1 MSLESLDLKKKKGKK
16 EGTLDFKKL
25 LLSTLYISLE
35 QRNTKSLIS
44 YSIGKGRSWKR
55 SRVNIHTYRQEYFN
69 QSAAVEAGTD
79 PGWYWLFLHATS
91 PLASSL

>member
-1 MSLESLDLKKKKGKK
+1 MSLESLDLKKKRKK

-25 LLSTLYISLE
+25 LLSTLYKSVE

-44 YSIGKGRSWKR
+44 YPIGKDRGWKR
-55 SRVNIHTYRQEYFN
+55 SRVNIHMYRQEYFN
-69 QSAAVEAGTD
+69 HSAAVEAGTD
-79 PGWYWLFLHATS
+79 PGWYWLFLHATG